1 VPESEELLSMTR
13 TLLVFRHGKSDWP
26 EGVPDA
32 KRPLGTRGRRDAPAA
47 GAWLV
52 SAGLRPDLVISSP
65 AVRARETWELAA
77 TALDEAPPVSY
88 DKRVYAAPVP
98 RLLEVLRDTPDDV
111 QTLVLVGHNPGLQ
124 ELVDALAD
132 DGDPDALDQV
142 REKFPTSA
150 IAKLSFDG
158 SWADMD
164 TGSARLDELIV
175 PRG

>member
-1 VPESEELLSMTR
+1 MTR

-32 KRPLGTRGRRDAPAA
+32 ERPLGTRGRRDAPAA
-47 GAWLV
+47 GAWLA
-52 SAGLRPDLVISSP
+52 SAGLRPDLVVSSP

-77 TALDEAPPVSY
+77 TAWDEAPPVSY

-132 DGDPDALDQV
+132 DGDSDALNRV

-158 SWADMD
+158 SWTDVDA
-164 TGSARLDELIV
+164 GSARLDELIV